1 MKKRLLKNITVLLLL
16 VSIFTGL
23 LPIGDFATIK
33 ANAAVGDYVDAIDG
47 NGNTIEYQVT
57 HISTGGDH
65 TITENNSVYEIS
77 GNNGIIIVAPN
88 ITTTIILTG
97 VTRESANG
105 TGVNSRSPLQL
116 GSGSTVTLILLDGT
130 TNTFTCNGTSTSSYS
145 VQAGIHVPSNAHL
158 IIRGQSS
165 NSGELIVTGG
175 AFSAGIGGGPNDNS
189 GNITITGGQIFATAR
204 SHGGSAGSAN
214 AAAIGSGG
222 GNSVATRSNTNII
235 NICGNAVVTATAAG
249 LGAGIGGGGSN
260 EKSGGNSGTIN
271 IYGSAVVN
279 ATSSAGGAGIGG
291 GGSRDLDAGSGGTIN
306 IYGNAT
312 VTATSMENGAGIGG
326 GGAGSS
332 GTPGASGI
340 INIYGNPTIKA
351 ETNSTEITAVDIG
364 PGVKS
369 GGILGTEN
377 TITITGGSVYVDK
390 ASPVTN
396 NTAHGSDV
404 LNMIEVTSLDSTN
417 SPLPNDNLSYTII
430 GSGANYTYTAV
441 TNNLGKAYLWVPLG
455 TQLVICRDENT
466 NAEIDSFVVPLT
478 SGTLTPITPSVIP
491 GYTVTSAL
499 VDVTWDGVISLPPII
514 YLYDYS
520 TATLTLEAYNSM
532 TGLQISTITHTTAS
546 HNANANYNYSTDIP
560 ALTSAV
566 NTAFPGQYTLV
577 AQNPTIYY
585 ISEISANNV
594 VRIYYA
600 PQQANVVFV
609 EARIASTSGTLI
621 QSYVIPASSGET
633 ITLSSTQMPNLG
645 TQGFTTLPGLS
656 ILSATEGTAS
666 NRIILV
672 YADIRFETTIRNN
685 LDSTVIS
692 NRIAPGGTDVL
703 LPPYK
708 FGYIATAYSTDNG
721 TTKTSIT
728 SGFAGIN
735 ATSTTNII
743 FYYEAI
749 PSGGGNSSG
758 GGSSGG
764 GNTGGS
770 GSSNS
775 NSGNTNSGGNSS
787 NLTNAT
793 ITIACVDDKGNEIYI
808 LSLTAITG
816 SQETISAPPLEGYIL
831 SEGEAT
837 NQSIIVTSGDNIV
850 TFNYVEGE
858 NITDPPAP
866 TTPPGESV
874 SQRGFW
880 WWLPLLIAFLCGA
893 GLMYFLYSRKK
904 DDEE

>member
-23 LPIGDFATIK
+23 LPIGGFATIK

-77 GNNGIIIVAPN
+77 GNTGIIIVAPN

-97 VTRESANG
+97 VNRGSATG
-105 TGVNSRSPLQL
+105 TGLNTRAPLQL
-116 GSGSTVTLILLDGT
+116 GAGSTVTLILLDGT
-130 TNTFTCNGTSTSSYS
+130 TNTFTCNGTDTGSSRP
-145 VQAGIHVPSNAHL
+145 QAGIHVPASAHL
-158 IIRGQSS
+158 IIRGQSG
-165 NSGELIVTGG
+165 NSGELFANGG
-175 AFSAGIGGGPNDNS
+175 AYSAGIGAGPNENN
-189 GNITITGGQIFATAR
+189 GNITIEGGQIHASAR
-204 SHGGSAGSAN
+204 IHGSGVGSGN
-214 AAAIGSGG
+214 AAGIGSGG
-222 GNSVATRSNTNII
+222 GNTGSINANTSII
-235 NICGNAVVTATAAG
+235 TICGNANVHASSAG
-249 LGAGIGGGGSN
+249 RGAGIGGGGSN
-260 EKSGGNSGTIN
+260 QQFGGVNGTIN
-271 IYGSAVVN
+271 IYGNATVT
-279 ATSSAGGAGIGG
+279 ATSSESGAGIGG
-291 GGSRDLDAGSGGTIN
+291 GGSRDANAGNGGTIN

-332 GTPGASGI
+332 GTGGASGL

-369 GGILGTEN
+369 GGILGAEN

-390 ASPVTN
+390 ASPITN

-491 GYTVTSAL
+491 GYTITSTP
-499 VDVTWDGVISLPPII
+499 VDVTWDGVVPLPPII

-609 EARIASTSGTLI
+609 EARIASTSGALI

-645 TQGFTTLPGLS
+645 MQGFTTLPGLS
-656 ILSATEGTAS
+656 ILSATEGTAN

-735 ATSTTNII
+735 ATSATNII

-764 GNTGGS
+764 GS

-775 NSGNTNSGGNSS
+775 NSGNSNSGGNSS
-787 NLTNAT
+787 NLANAT

-866 TTPPGESV
+866 TTPPGENV

-893 GLMYFLYSRKK
+893 GLMYVLYSRKR